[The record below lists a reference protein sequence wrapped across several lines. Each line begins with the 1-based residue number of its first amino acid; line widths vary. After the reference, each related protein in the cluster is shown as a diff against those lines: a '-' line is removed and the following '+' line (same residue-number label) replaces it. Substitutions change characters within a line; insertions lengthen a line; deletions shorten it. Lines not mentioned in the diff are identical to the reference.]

1 MESGMRERKPRE
13 ITFASWVDQQIS
25 EAAER
30 GAFDDLPG
38 AGKPISRRGGTDA
51 WLQDYLRREGVSGD
65 ELLPTPLRLRKEVER
80 LAASVQDLRSE
91 QEVREVVKGLNR
103 QIAEWRRFPAGPPV
117 YVRLVDEGAMVDR
130 WRDAHR
136 RPPAPAPPAR
146 SHPDPPP
153 RPSRWWRRR
162 RSLVPDAGQRACRTT
177 AFSSSWLSGTGLPCM
192 LLDVAALAAMPSASP
207 GPRPNAASPGTP
219 SRLTVSP
226 TQARPSS
233 TDAPG
238 FPVSSCAASAY
249 RSSTEEPGATER
261 RARTLASMT
270 GASSAAQAMPC
281 GTSAVPPMTPA
292 SPCTAP
298 SFALASAMPP
308 SRAHMAMSSRA
319 PRSLPSAWA
328 ARRPAAARRSPS
340 RARPSVSGFARTETN
355 GSRHWVSASRPLAAV
370 TGGGHDTVSSGSTSA
385 TRGIIS
391 GLRRL
396 AFRRCPGTASTALAV
411 TSAPVPAVVGTATQ
425 GAASWV
431 IFCPDPTTSR

>member
-1 MESGMRERKPRE
+1 METGMTERKPRE

-91 QEVREVVKGLNR
+91 QKVREVVKGLNR
-103 QIAEWRRFPAGPPV
+103 QIAEWRRFPTGPPV
-117 YVRLVDEGAMVDR
+117 YVRLVDEEAMVAR
-130 WRDAHR
+130 WRDAQR
-136 RPPAPAPPAR
+136 RPPASAPAPVPSVR
-146 SHPDPPP
+146 PRPDPPP

-162 RSLVPDAGQRACRTT
+162 RRSLGPDAGQRACRTT

-226 TQARPSS
+226 IQARPSS
-233 TDAPG
+233 PDAPG

-281 GTSAVPPMTPA
+281 GTSALTPITPA
-292 SPCTAP
+292 SPRTAP
-298 SFALASAMPP
+298 RLALASALPP
-308 SRAHMAMSSRA
+308 
-319 PRSLPSAWA
+319 
-328 ARRPAAARRSPS
+328 
-340 RARPSVSGFARTETN
+340 
-355 GSRHWVSASRPLAAV
+355 
-370 TGGGHDTVSSGSTSA
+370 
-385 TRGIIS
+385 
-391 GLRRL
+391 
-396 AFRRCPGTASTALAV
+396 
-411 TSAPVPAVVGTATQ
+411 
-425 GAASWV
+425 
-431 IFCPDPTTSR
+431 

>member
-1 MESGMRERKPRE
+1 METGMTERKPRE

-30 GAFDDLPG
+30 GACDDLP

-103 QIAEWRRFPAGPPV
+103 QIAEWRRFPTGPPV
-117 YVRLVDEGAMVDR
+117 YVRLVDEEAMVAR
-130 WRDAHR
+130 WREAQR
-136 RPPAPAPPAR
+136 RPPAPAPP
-146 SHPDPPP
+146 SCPHPDPPP
-153 RPSRWWRRR
+153 RRSRWWRRR
-162 RSLVPDAGQRACRTT
+162 SLRATIPGQRACRTT

-226 TQARPSS
+226 IQARPSS

-249 RSSTEEPGATER
+249 RSSTGEPGAAER
-261 RARTLASMT
+261 RVRTLASMT

-308 SRAHMAMSSRA
+308 SRAHMAMSVRA
-319 PRSLPSAWA
+319 VRSPPSAWA
-328 ARRPAAARRSPS
+328 ARRPVAARRSPS
-340 RARPSVSGFARTETN
+340 RASPSVSGVARTETN

-370 TGGGHDTVSSGSTSA
+370 TA
-385 TRGIIS
+385 
-391 GLRRL
+391 
-396 AFRRCPGTASTALAV
+396 
-411 TSAPVPAVVGTATQ
+411 
-425 GAASWV
+425 
-431 IFCPDPTTSR
+431 